1 MSQAWC
7 GAAVHTRD
15 AADFHWD
22 FFDRDGGGLNSS
34 ALRLDELLVPL
45 AKRGLLAATAAVLET
60 ADEGA
65 RAPLR
70 AGELP
75 PIARVDLACCLEED
89 DELAANSGGWFVN
102 EIETAPDSCM
112 TYFLR
117 MLVDTIDHDPRYEED
132 ERMRGMVARAA
143 AAWYPM
149 AERIATEFAKFALT
163 TAARR

>member
-1 MSQAWC
+1 
-7 GAAVHTRD
+7 V
-15 AADFHWD
+15 
-22 FFDRDGGGLNSS
+22 
-34 ALRLDELLVPL
+34 LVPL
-45 AKRGLLAATAAVLET
+45 AKRSLDAAFAEVLET
-60 ADEGA
+60 ADDDA

-70 AGELP
+70 ADEPP
-75 PIARVDLACCLEED
+75 PIARVDLACCLEHG
-89 DELAANSGGWFVN
+89 DELGADSHGWFVN

-163 TAARR
+163 VASR